1 MKRVCSV
8 ILILAMLLALVP
20 TAAFAADGT
29 KAISIAATG
38 GEKTITVEAQDAP
51 ETGGGQTTGKVLK
64 LSAQVET
71 PLARDYDQK
80 IDVQVEN
87 LSDQPVE
94 YYLEVDNDNED
105 LYMNFVKSGSVDAP
119 LTIQPGATQT
129 VELSVFAQ
137 NARRTYYTV
146 DVTGVVS
153 GGERVQMALSF
164 PCAAAEGVVSFT
176 KGSVDPNTLATTYTV
191 RNSGTTDISDLT
203 LTLSGDAV
211 EYVRIS
217 PSVENYELSRG
228 EALTIKLI
236 PDLSKMKANQ
246 QTLITGTLNASGGT
260 SGSAALSFDTQGQ
273 EITVTTIGE
282 LALMQADNPYH
293 DIEFDEDSFV
303 FTTNN
308 GTKSQTMQEI
318 TARYY
323 EEGNP
328 AKDGVNTADEFM
340 EVMDALFDESG
351 MIDFTIEDEMVFNN
365 GTERIPVSVRVTSE
379 VVEQQTV
386 ARSSVQD
393 VGTTY
398 NSNTH
403 EMTTTYK
410 LHMTMKEYREYV
422 EEIGEAGKW
431 LKITDLPSTILGDS
445 GTTADQIEVTVTSS
459 MASASLDFL
468 AAYVDSPDN
477 FIDFSKVD
485 NIGDFADNYKQ
496 VADFADALKPLDTLG
511 KASDYIGTGVDL
523 YNTASVWTNP
533 DPNIST
539 EDKVLY
545 TGLQVAK
552 NVNTYVGG
560 KLLSK
565 AGTAIGT
572 AVADGPGAIVGFF
585 AGHVISGL
593 IGFGLEK
600 WTENM
605 EDQMFGGAIYYDIY
619 GRQCTNAGKVTS
631 NFYLP
636 DIDTTDVGM
645 YETGR
650 MYDGSPYGGN
660 AGYADEQF
668 GGNQYI
674 HNRSVNYDYYINGTK
689 VGSTQNNGLTSVS
702 MVDLSQGAAQL
713 KPGKNTIVRDYDTN
727 AGHYSVIADTEIT
740 ILYPSDTP
748 ISYIGSP
755 ETLEEVRLMPDFAVY
770 WENILPKY
778 AAILGEENEVTINL
792 YNRGSMG
799 GWADVTVTDG
809 KTVIYSGENL
819 YLGAFSEKQ
828 VTFNWTPVA
837 EESQLMVTL
846 ENKTVGVDERKSDN
860 NTASRTIEARSR
872 QVPVIGEIV
881 PKTVVQDDIM
891 HITANLSQVAD
902 LASVSIKVDDT
913 TYQGNQISLAAI
925 GDAGAQAALAV
936 RDLAVGS
943 HSIDVSVG
951 YYTGVETTATVKKSQ
966 TLTVTAPGTV
976 NFSVDSTVTEPS
988 FLVLEMTDQ
997 WETINTK
1004 IIADG
1009 SSYTLTKT
1017 ASMAENPHAFYLLT
1031 YSVGG
1036 FILTPI
1042 SSLNEETPL
1051 SLANGKAVTVGTD
1064 GNDSIALGNVYLDA
1078 IDGRSING
1086 RPRMTLDQN
1095 QLKVQGAESLELMV
1109 NFKVDDFSSSATV
1122 SQELSEGSSTIDLS
1136 AYYRLYEFTLTDAP
1150 DNLFYVDALLTVK
1163 KANYTYTLYGDI
1175 AYDDETKKL
1184 DIFVDG
1190 SYSLERLED
1199 AETVEAALTCEDTL
1213 YTVDLK
1219 NYSSPI
1225 QLTRE
1230 TYCALTFTCATGE
1243 LEDLRADIHVGNE
1256 EVRLYGNPL
1265 YIPQA
1270 SYPMLV
1276 SYTVDGESLWHVVTA
1291 NATAQDVSVPL
1302 PGVAENAAQLKVN
1315 WPSWMGSD
1323 LTLSYQIEKNGQSW
1337 NAYTPVEQGA
1347 PVTIAAGEQRLSFDL
1362 TQVGENG
1369 RSLYY
1374 VTVTKEMTLEAGKI
1388 SEVTLDGAFSGTAQI
1403 GGNANTVYAPG
1414 DSCTMYFEDL
1424 LDENGNS
1431 LDYYSSYDYSAALRG
1446 VITFTAENGT
1456 QYNVEVDQSWF
1467 GAYSLGFALPE
1478 DMASG
1483 VYTYTLLLTNAAEP
1497 AESSQHTIIASAETG
1512 GTITPSGS
1520 VTVEHGAD
1528 QSFSIIPDSGYAVQD
1543 VLVDGISQGAISSY
1557 TFTDVVDDHTITV
1570 RWKSTGSAPSRP
1582 VSPSRPVV
1590 PETPAEPDPLY
1601 FADVRESDWFYDAV
1615 CYVTEHGIMVGV
1627 GNGEFNPSGTVTR
1640 AMVWTVLARLA
1651 EEDTDHGATW
1661 YSDAQ
1666 AWAMK
1671 TGVSDG
1677 SNPMGAIS
1685 REQLAAMLYR
1695 FSGSPAVSGNLS
1707 EYPDGSAVSDWAKD
1721 AMVWAT
1727 QTGLV
1732 NGINGFL
1739 SPKTGATRA
1748 QLATLLMRMLT
1759 Q

>member
-137 NARRTYYTV
+137 NARKTYYTV

-176 KGSVDPNTLATTYTV
+176 KGSVDPNTLTTMYTV
-191 RNSGTTDISDLT
+191 KNSGTTDISDLT
-203 LTLSGDAV
+203 LVLSGDAA

-217 PSVENYELSRG
+217 PSVENYELDQRES
-228 EALTIKLI
+228 LTVKLV
-236 PDLSKMKANQ
+236 PDLSKMNASNQ
-246 QTLITGTLNASGGT
+246 DLITGTLTAIGGASGGT
-260 SGSAALSFDTQGQ
+260 AVSFDTEGK

-282 LALMQADNPYH
+282 LALIQNENPYQ
-293 DIEFDEDSFV
+293 DLEIVEDTV
-303 FTTNN
+303 N
-308 GTKSQTMQEI
+308 GELGSTSLRSVAETYLEDG
-318 TARYY
+318 T
-323 EEGNP
+323 
-328 AKDGVNTADEFM
+328 GVNTEEEVEEVYDLMFDDDNMLSMSFASNMTYLPQDSQQENRATMPMSLSITAQSANSGTEEAEGALSYDETTGEYTYSAVMVMSGEEYEAMIAGFKASVA
-340 EVMDALFDESG
+340 EEFDLPQSTAAPLRAAKARSSQDDIALKYIWKFTDHAVDGTPLHVGFDVMDA
-351 MIDFTIEDEMVFNN
+351 IDTGEDSIK
-365 GTERIPVSVRVTSE
+365 TVSVIANPNYSTGE
-379 VVEQQTV
+379 K
-386 ARSSVQD
+386 
-393 VGTTY
+393 TTY
-398 NSNTH
+398 AALNGA
-403 EMTTTYK
+403 K
-410 LHMTMKEYREYV
+410 LYMRYW
-422 EEIGEAGKW
+422 GGKA
-431 LKITDLPSTILGDS
+431 LTGTLGASLDGPGIILGL
-445 GTTADQIEVTVTSS
+445 
-459 MASASLDFL
+459 MASAL
-468 AAYVDSPDN
+468 
-477 FIDFSKVD
+477 ID
-485 NIGDFADNYKQ
+485 Y
-496 VADFADALKPLDTLG
+496 
-511 KASDYIGTGVDL
+511 
-523 YNTASVWTNP
+523 
-533 DPNIST
+533 
-539 EDKVLY
+539 
-545 TGLQVAK
+545 
-552 NVNTYVGG
+552 
-560 KLLSK
+560 
-565 AGTAIGT
+565 
-572 AVADGPGAIVGFF
+572 
-585 AGHVISGL
+585 
-593 IGFGLEK
+593 GLEELTK
-600 WTENM
+600 YYESNVLG
-605 EDQMFGGAIYYDIY
+605 FGGAIYYDIY

-778 AAILGEENEVTINL
+778 AAILREENEVTVNL

-809 KTVIYSGENL
+809 KTVLYSDENL

-828 VTFNWTPVA
+828 VTFKWEPVA
-837 EESQLMVTL
+837 EESQLTVKL

-860 NTASRTIEARSR
+860 NTASRTIQARSR

-881 PKTVVQDDIM
+881 PETVVQDETM

-925 GDAGAQAALAV
+925 GDASAQAALAV

-951 YYTGVETTATVKKSQ
+951 YYTGVETTATVQKSQ

-976 NFSVDSTVTEPS
+976 NFSVASTVTEPS

-1017 ASMAENPHAFYLLT
+1017 ASMAENPQAFYLLT

-1095 QLKVQGAESLELMV
+1095 QLKVQGAESLDLMV

-1122 SQELSEGSSTIDLS
+1122 RQDLSGEASAIDLS
-1136 AYYRLYEFTLTDAP
+1136 AYYRLYELTLADAP
-1150 DNLFYVDALLTVK
+1150 DNLFYVDAPLTVK
-1163 KANYTYTLYGDI
+1163 KANTTYTLDGDT
-1175 AYDDETKKL
+1175 AYDSATKTL

-1190 SYSLERLED
+1190 SYSLGRLEG
-1199 AETVEAALTCEDTL
+1199 AETVKAALACEDTL
-1213 YTVDLK
+1213 YTVDLT
-1219 NYSSPI
+1219 NYSGPI
-1225 QLTRE
+1225 QLTRDN
-1230 TYCALTFTCATGE
+1230 YCALTFTCATGE
-1243 LEDLRADIHVGNE
+1243 LEDLRADIHVGNG

-1291 NATAQDVSVPL
+1291 NATAQVVSVPL

-1323 LTLSYQIEKNGQSW
+1323 LTLSYQIKKNGQSW

-1403 GGNANTVYAPG
+1403 GWNTNTVYAPG

-1431 LDYYSSYDYSAALRG
+1431 LDYYSSSDYSAALRG

-1467 GAYSLGFALPE
+1467 GADSLGFALPE

-1528 QSFSIIPDSGYAVQD
+1528 QGFSIIPDSGYAVQD

-1627 GNGEFNPSGTVTR
+1627 GNGEFNPSGAVTR

-1739 SPKTGATRA
+1739 SPETGATRA